1 MQKSFQRLKNMSAT
15 IILNRDEAARVVQEM
30 LQVLGPQVKIEIQQ
44 TNNTVTLRAQT
55 DQPELLQ
62 WAERIGDRYQNV
74 FERLAKN

>member
-1 MQKSFQRLKNMSAT
+1 MNAT
-15 IILNRDEAARVVQEM
+15 IVLNRDEAARIVQEM
-30 LQVLGPQVKIEIQQ
+30 LQALGPQVKIEIQQ
-44 TNNTVTLRAQT
+44 TNNAVTLRAQT